1 MASGGSPEWKEWIP
15 LTPLL
20 DQLPQ
25 QFQRGL
31 ATSDLQLTCLASLPQ
46 HLVLGTNVGL
56 VYLAHLPSLN
66 LMRLKCENPLS
77 PISSV
82 SGVSTVDDMIAA
94 GALDG
99 TITIFQLPR
108 VANVQGANPP
118 NAGVLGSRGM
128 SPIQPSVKRFTVG
141 SIHSSRVTSL
151 TWSRNGM
158 RLFSG
163 DAQGV
168 VSVIDINYQTNECTA
183 RELLKEE
190 SSITQLSYSYQQL
203 AVSTLERAL
212 IYNVAQGSVQQVGMK
227 PRKHPGL
234 FGCVWSPTI
243 SSVDA
248 VLYTSRPG
256 LRLWSANGQGEVM
269 HTHIIKELPDVAQ
282 MQLLNPSL
290 EKPREGER
298 FSFGILFTLGTSH
311 IVTYNPNW
319 LFVIDINNLKVSSY
333 SGQFRHISGVAVSE
347 KEIFVLEG
355 SRNISCISIEKPNIG
370 EKKKPLHPKPSLFPD
385 TQNLLGIKS
394 KIMTQGSGFLD
405 HIARMS
411 STVAAKV
418 QEHATPTIVTGQNG
432 KCPASQN
439 HNNPEA
445 DPVQQGSHKAQ
456 QHSLSSSSLNIG
468 LSRQELGHQRSSSSG
483 TIQEPPQRSYSPSLI
498 PPRMVQSVSSF
509 FPSIISS
516 QSLVKT
522 FGKTP
527 PLTDVHVPGEREVIG
542 DLEEIVTSS
551 QIVAQEGADAE
562 PLVMRDKSKKKN
574 KRRYDAT
581 PSPDTMSINSYRST
595 QSDFSDAT
603 SSELP
608 SSPSVALSHS
618 SISPSHGAMP
628 QDLSTTLTESG
639 KLQALEDTGEE
650 KEVDGGSGGSRDSKG
665 HGQTSEDEQ
674 ELGAKG
680 SSERGESNSH
690 EAEFDLKSADNR
702 TYEDFK
708 SNIEQK
714 EILLAEILDLGCLKM
729 DHESA
734 NKGEKKLYDIESRHC
749 MDRELSIESG
759 GCSTP
764 STVKEQSPVPDG
776 PVYEDFFAQ
785 FYSENSFSSF
795 ESGPDSSSQKVHESN
810 VENNFDGNSLGSNDG
825 GERIESNTSED
836 RLSCLSYG
844 PPSGSS
850 LVSLPGNR
858 FHTESQEN
866 NTSEPRTMITVTDS
880 SEVADISWSY
890 STVEFHDNHEYENEE
905 MTGGWVKQRIPSS
918 VFSLS
923 VSENTIT
930 FLDDCGCLYF
940 KNVSNDS
947 SSHAWRKVKLT
958 AKVTDISLSPNN
970 SVLWIRSDGHAYAV
984 GSPALEVVSPAKM
997 SLAARNVKQM
1007 SLDDELAWYTREGQ
1021 VCVQL
1026 GLSSRS
1032 PCGVEYTISCKEF
1045 QLVKVVC
1052 HARVVWGLTDRGQ
1065 VAFRIGVSTQSPMG
1079 HEWGLMKSQGLKV
1092 KDLALGPGNW
1102 GWIVDMQGRVYF
1114 RAGVCAEYPQGRDS
1128 KWWQVATSDYM
1139 MEQTSELGSTML
1151 SLSSKG
1157 IYLAERGKNYIY
1169 THTTDVQGHVWNVFS
1184 KESWSTVCAEGVY
1197 MDQGAI
1203 CCLSPKGQLFIV
1215 NPNTSNYVPLD
1226 VADTECVV
1234 SVAQRPEAIWVLT
1247 AAGDIFIRVGLSANS
1262 LHGSHWEQL
1271 DLHQIGDIHLCHL
1284 SCGTE
1289 VVWGVDTRGG
1299 VYMRQGPLTPPP
1311 VESLPPAWI
1320 QVDPTPLKGNAVF
1333 TKVYVGTKL
1342 HMVWGVDSSRRVY
1355 VREAIFPELPIGL
1368 SWVPVMG
1375 LLALHL
1381 SISENDVYALTP
1393 NGEIFKRIGVT
1404 ETNYI
1409 GDAWEKVPG
1418 NLAKISVTTDDRLW
1432 GLNSSGYLCQ
1442 HQMLTVTEMRQKAV
1456 SRSRDVSLGS
1466 ETETEDWE
1474 MI

>member
-1 MASGGSPEWKEWIP
+1 MASGGGPEWKEWIP

-56 VYLAHLPSLN
+56 VYL
-66 LMRLKCENPLS
+66 C
-77 PISSV
+77 
-82 SGVSTVDDMIAA
+82 SGVIWGYMFAA

-108 VANVQGANPP
+108 VANVQGINPS
-118 NAGVLGSRGM
+118 NAGILGSKGI
-128 SPIQPSVKRFTVG
+128 SAVQPTVKRFTVG

-163 DAQGV
+163 DTHGV

-183 RELLKEE
+183 RELLKEK

-212 IYNVAQGSVQQVGMK
+212 IYNVTQGSVQQVGLK

-234 FGCVWSPTI
+234 FGCVWSPTV
-243 SSVDA
+243 SSADT

-256 LRLWSANGQGEVM
+256 LRLWSANSHGEVM
-269 HTHIIKELPDVAQ
+269 HTHIIKELPDAAQ

-290 EKPREGER
+290 EKPRKAKDFHLAYCSHLEH
-298 FSFGILFTLGTSH
+298 LTLLLIIQTGCC
-311 IVTYNPNW
+311 V
-319 LFVIDINNLKVSSY
+319 
-333 SGQFRHISGVAVSE
+333 
-347 KEIFVLEG
+347 
-355 SRNISCISIEKPNIG
+355 
-370 EKKKPLHPKPSLFPD
+370 
-385 TQNLLGIKS
+385 NLLGIKS

-405 HIARMS
+405 QIARMS
-411 STVAAKV
+411 SSVAAKV

-432 KCPASQN
+432 KWPASPDYDSPQL
-439 HNNPEA
+439 
-445 DPVQQGSHKAQ
+445 DPVQHRAGA
-456 QHSLSSSSLNIG
+456 LAP
-468 LSRQELGHQRSSSSG
+468 QRSSSSG
-483 TIQEPPQRSYSPSLI
+483 MIQEPQQHSYSPSLI

-509 FPSIISS
+509 FPSLISS

-527 PLTDVHVPGEREVIG
+527 HDDVPVPGKYYKTIKSYKTLGVTFKSMVGMFNTTAWGECEVLG
-542 DLEEIVTSS
+542 DLEEIVTSY

-562 PLVMRDKSKKKN
+562 PLVMRDKSKKKS

-595 QSDFSDAT
+595 QSDVSDAT

-608 SSPSVALSHS
+608 SSPSTALSHS
-618 SISPSHGAMP
+618 SVSPSHRATP
-628 QDLSTTLTESG
+628 QDLSTTLTECSN
-639 KLQALEDTGEE
+639 LQAVEDNGEE
-650 KEVDGGSGGSRDSKG
+650 RAEVDGGSRECRDAKD
-665 HGQTSEDEQ
+665 HAQTSEDEQ
-674 ELGAKG
+674 ELGAEG
-680 SSERGESNSH
+680 SSDKGESNSRDT
-690 EAEFDLKSADNR
+690 EFDLKSVDNR

-714 EILLAEILDLGCLKM
+714 ESLLAEILNLGCLKM

-734 NKGEKKLYDIESRHC
+734 NKGEKKLFETESRHGI
-749 MDRELSIESG
+749 DRELSFESG

-795 ESGPDSSSQKVHESN
+795 ESGPDSSSQKVHDSN

-850 LVSLPGNR
+850 HVSLPGNR

-866 NTSEPRTMITVTDS
+866 GTNEPRTMITVTDS

-890 STVEFHDNHEYENEE
+890 STVEFQDNHEYENEE
-905 MTGGWVKQRIPSS
+905 MTGGWIKQKIPSS

-947 SSHAWRKVKLT
+947 SSQAWRKVKLT
-958 AKVTDISLSPNN
+958 SKVTDISLSPNN

-984 GSPALEVVSPAKM
+984 GSPALEVVSPTKM

-1007 SLDDELAWYTREGQ
+1007 SIDDELAWYIREEGQ

-1052 HARVVWGLTDRGQ
+1052 HARVVWGLTERGQ

-1102 GWIVDMQGRVYF
+1102 GWIVDTHGKVYF
-1114 RAGVCAEYPQGRDS
+1114 RAGVCAENPQGRDA

-1139 MEQTSELGSTML
+1139 MEQTSELGSAMI

-1157 IYLAERGKNYIY
+1157 IYLAERGKNYVY
-1169 THTTDVQGHVWNVFS
+1169 NHSTDVRGHVWNVFS
-1184 KESWSTVCAEGVY
+1184 KEVWSTVCAEGVY

-1342 HMVWGVDSSRRVY
+1342 HMVWALDSSRRVY

-1368 SWVPVMG
+1368 SWVPVIG

-1409 GDAWEKVPG
+1409 GDVWEKVPG
-1418 NLAKISVTTDDRLW
+1418 NLAKISVTTDDHLW

-1442 HQMLTVTEMRQKAV
+1442 HEMLTVTEMCQKAA
-1456 SRSRDVSLGS
+1456 SRSRGVSLGS
-1466 ETETEDWE
+1466 ETEAEDWE